1 MFNQYALYRPLAR
14 EFAYLLQSFFG
25 RCCDVLWRK
34 KIKHFL
40 SLFLFSEP
48 SSIEVCSVESF
59 RAALGISCTGAI
71 AVINAIGKMKFQYKI
86 HSAWE
91 IVSYFSQLLWT
102 RIYGTVVRWC
112 IVFNFWGTLSR
123 FSFFFSLCLVV
134 ELKSPSNQRAWE
146 NIYWTFTICVYYR
159 SLEWYFLSQ
168 TVVNVMTNIFS
179 LGSAL
184 CQI

>member
-1 MFNQYALYRPLAR
+1 MFNQCTLYRPLAC
-14 EFAYLLQSFFG
+14 EFAYPLQSFLG
-25 RCCDVLWRK
+25 QCCDVLWRK

-71 AVINAIGKMKFQYKI
+71 AVINVIGKMKFQYKI
-86 HSAWE
+86 HSAGE
-91 IVSYFSQLLWT
+91 IVSYFPQLLWT

-123 FSFFFSLCLVV
+123 FSFFLVCVCMWNWKVPQTKVPARTYTEHSLFV
-134 ELKSPSNQRAWE
+134 
-146 NIYWTFTICVYYR
+146 FTIVR
-159 SLEWYFLSQ
+159 LSD
-168 TVVNVMTNIFS
+168 IFCHRQS
-179 LGSAL
+179 
-184 CQI
+184 